1 MSINLKTERFKS
13 GERVAHTAAAN
24 ITAGT
29 PVLAA
34 NGMVGI
40 PVNDIANGDSDEL
53 DVTGRFRAW
62 GVASQAWVVGDAI
75 GWDANGDPL
84 NGTAGSG
91 AYTKTVADWDFFVGY
106 ADEAKGATDEMGVI
120 RLPDSAGHDF
130 IPSGAQQSLSGAG
143 AVNVTSYSTM
153 WTTTG
158 ANAGTL
164 ANGTRPGQLKEIM
177 LTVDGGD
184 GTLTPATASGF
195 TTIVFSNIGDM
206 VLLRWTAS
214 GWTVLK
220 RGNVATA
227 AITTPVVA

>member
-1 MSINLKTERFKS
+1 MTFNLAT
-13 GERVAHTAAAN
+13 ERVASDDKLAYTAGSN

-29 PVLAA
+29 PVLTSL
-34 NGMVGI
+34 GVVGI
-40 PVNDIANGDSDEL
+40 PANDIASGDTDEV
-53 DVTGRFRAW
+53 DICGRFRAW
-62 GVASQAWVVGDAI
+62 GVASQAWVVGDRV

-91 AYTKTVADWDFFVGY
+91 AYTKTVTDWDFVVGTV
-106 ADEAKGATDEMGVI
+106 AEAKGATTEMGVI
-120 RLPDSAGHDF
+120 LLDEPQRIF
-130 IPSGAQQSLSGAG
+130 VPSGAQQSLSGAG
-143 AVNVTSYSTM
+143 AIDVVSFSTM

-158 ANAGTL
+158 ANAGTI
-164 ANGTRPGQLKEIM
+164 ANGTRIGQLKEIM

-206 VLLRWTAS
+206 VLLRWTAG
-214 GWTVLK
+214 GWIILK

-227 AITTPVVA
+227 AITTPVAA

>member
-1 MSINLKTERFKS
+1 MSLNLATERYKGDDKLS
-13 GERVAHTAAAN
+13 YTAGSN

-29 PVLAA
+29 PVLTDV
-34 NGMVGI
+34 GVVGI
-40 PVNDIANGDSDEL
+40 PANDIASGETDEV
-53 DVTGRFRAW
+53 DICGRYRAW
-62 GVASQAWVVGDAI
+62 GVASQAWAVGDRV

-91 AYTKTVADWDFFVGY
+91 AYTKTVANWDFAVGTVV
-106 ADEAKGATDEMGVI
+106 EAKADTAEMGVI
-120 RLPDSAGHDF
+120 LLDEPAALF
-130 IPSGAQQSLSGAG
+130 VPQGAQQALSGAG
-143 AVNVTSYSTM
+143 AINVTSYSTM

-158 ANAGTL
+158 ANAGTI
-164 ANGTRPGQLKEIM
+164 ADGTRVGQLKEIM

-206 VLLRWTAS
+206 VLLQWTAD
-214 GWTVLK
+214 GWIILK

-227 AITTPVVA
+227 AITTPVAA